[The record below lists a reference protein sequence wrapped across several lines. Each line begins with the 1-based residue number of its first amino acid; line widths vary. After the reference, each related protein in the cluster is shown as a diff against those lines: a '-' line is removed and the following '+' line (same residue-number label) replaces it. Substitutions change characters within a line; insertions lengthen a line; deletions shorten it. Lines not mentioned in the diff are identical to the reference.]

1 MNTRVR
7 MRLFFFQ
14 ASLLGW
20 LHAWPGNDS
29 SLRTA
34 GSQPASPSRSN
45 ELTVVSC
52 ITGSVTGLPRAVTR
66 GWLPARDTRPPA
78 GPAGVEP
85 RGVQSLAAHATQRPW
100 GAIFSRLGR
109 PHNERGASAHYVRIY
124 SYDVRRGGKAYGLPC
139 GSGLSVQCSTA
150 ALGALRVEVEVHKAR
165 VQRTHCR
172 RGDYFHTTPRP
183 STTAAPTCT
192 RCNLR
197 TCVPP

>member
-1 MNTRVR
+1 MVENTFLYYGVSHRSAPGCDS
-7 MRLFFFQ
+7 RL
-14 ASLLGW
+14 A
-20 LHAWPGNDS
+20 A
-29 SLRTA
+29 
-34 GSQPASPSRSN
+34 
-45 ELTVVSC
+45 
-52 ITGSVTGLPRAVTR
+52 RAT
-66 GWLPARDTRPPA
+66 PPA
-78 GPAGVEP
+78 GPAGVLNP
-85 RGVQSLAAHATQRPW
+85 GVVRYNPSQRTQQRPW

-109 PHNERGASAHYVRIY
+109 PHDERGASAHYVRIY

-183 STTAAPTCT
+183 SPTAAPTCT

-197 TCVPP
+197 TCVCRQPP